1 MEQKMMTEIDIKK
14 LVGEVMKEGLTYTAK
29 HTGELKEENEDLK
42 AQIEALKQDMEEVQ
56 SENANMRALIQTSLT
71 IQNHADL
78 QDDVEALK
86 EQQQLARAAN
96 IAKEVAYKHTIEKLK
111 KENEELK
118 KKLKKRNNQY
128 KDHSNE
134 LEVLEKD
141 NIHLTELSE
150 RQGELIDTLK
160 NSVKE
165 ANLLTETYEKKY
177 NKMKQQYDRFVEQT
191 IRCWDWDLGECAGDG
206 NTFGSNWGFMY
217 IPISNAAT
225 LNKKAVKQY
234 FDTLLK

>member
-1 MEQKMMTEIDIKK
+1 MEQKMISEADIKK
-14 LVGEVMKEGLTYTAK
+14 IVGAVMKEGLTYTAK

-118 KKLKKRNNQY
+118 KN
-128 KDHSNE
+128 
-134 LEVLEKD
+134 
-141 NIHLTELSE
+141 
-150 RQGELIDTLK
+150 
-160 NSVKE
+160 
-165 ANLLTETYEKKY
+165 
-177 NKMKQQYDRFVEQT
+177 
-191 IRCWDWDLGECAGDG
+191 
-206 NTFGSNWGFMY
+206 
-217 IPISNAAT
+217 
-225 LNKKAVKQY
+225 
-234 FDTLLK
+234 

>member
-1 MEQKMMTEIDIKK
+1 MEQKIMEQIDIKK

-78 QDDVEALK
+78 QDYIEALK
-86 EQQQLARAAN
+86 EQQQLASAAN
-96 IAKEVAYKHTIEKLK
+96 LAKEVAYKHDINKLK
-111 KENEELK
+111 K
-118 KKLKKRNNQY
+118 
-128 KDHSNE
+128 
-134 LEVLEKD
+134 D
-141 NIHLTELSE
+141 NKHLTDLSE
-150 RQGELIDTLK
+150 RQGELIDTLQ

-165 ANLLTETYEKKY
+165 GDKLIKTFEEKY
-177 NKMKQQYDRFVEQT
+177 NKMKKQYDRFVEQT